1 MIYLELFFA
10 FLQIGAFSFGGGY
23 AAMPLI
29 QSQVIDKYGWLST
42 NDFSDLVT
50 ISQMTPGPIAVN
62 MATYVG
68 QEVNGVLGAFI
79 ATIGVILPSFLIIL
93 LIASI
98 LNNFIQNKYVQYFLK
113 GIKAVTVALI
123 LATGVTLMLSAI
135 GINNIH
141 DVSMKYTSII
151 CIIIALVISILYKLI
166 RKKKMNTILFIVL
179 CAIIGI
185 IVCVIAE
192 NIH

>member
-1 MIYLELFFA
+1 MPNLLLLFLEFFK
-10 FLQIGAFSFGGGY
+10 IGIFTFGGGY
-23 AAMPLI
+23 AMIPIL
-29 QSQVIDKYGWLST
+29 QDSVISNNWLT
-42 NDFSDLVT
+42 LEEFKDFIGVCEC
-50 ISQMTPGPIAVN
+50 TPGPIAIN

-123 LATGVTLMLSAI
+123 LATGVTLLLSAI

-151 CIIIALVISILYKLI
+151 CII
-166 RKKKMNTILFIVL
+166 
-179 CAIIGI
+179 
-185 IVCVIAE
+185 
-192 NIH
+192 